1 MHDPAKPQEDGK
13 IDLVPMIDCIMLLLL
28 FFILTTT
35 FVPSDKAIAALLP
48 TDQGQDKDPPKI
60 KVIPPDEIRITVV
73 PEGMRPGLTA
83 AEYHAAI
90 VRLQAGHP
98 RAIPAVLVRVGG
110 SEPLRVDGT
119 QLSQLDMAK
128 QNAELSRLSV
138 HLAGELAAREK
149 DGGRKD
155 QAPVIIH
162 AFSGLPWKYALVVL
176 DGVRAYEALKDPPTT
191 NAVLDPA
198 QVRQLS
204 FAPPRIRNYD
214 VKELGV
220 EMQELLSL
228 H

>member
-28 FFILTTT
+28 FFILTTRFT
-35 FVPSDKAIAALLP
+35 PIDKAIAAILP
-48 TDQGQDKDPPKI
+48 TTQGQDPKPQ
-60 KVIPPDEIRITVV
+60 KTPVIPPDEIRITVV

-83 AEYHAAI
+83 SEYQSAI
-90 VRLQAGHP
+90 VRLKAGNP

-110 SEPLRVDGT
+110 SEPLRLDGT
-119 QLSQLDMAK
+119 LLSSLEVAT
-128 QNAELSRLSV
+128 QNSELSRLSA

-149 DGGRKD
+149 DGGRQD
-155 QAPVIIH
+155 QVPVIIH
-162 AFSGLPWKYALVVL
+162 AFSGLPWKYALAVL
-176 DGVRAYEALKDPPTT
+176 DGVRVYEALKAPLTKS
-191 NAVLDPA
+191 AVLDVD

-204 FAPPRIRNYD
+204 FAPPRIRNYHL
-214 VKELGV
+214 KELGV